1 MLNRRAFLDRE
12 AWLRGRQ
19 EFPGI
24 GASEAAAIV
33 GLSPWSDPI
42 RLWREKTGRDPL
54 RDLAGNAAVRFGTAA
69 EEPLRALFMLQHPEL
84 SLSYHAYDFL
94 YQEERPWLRCTLDGE
109 LTEIATGEMGILEI
123 KTAELPTKADWETW
137 NGKIPEH
144 YLCQVLHQFQATGFL
159 FAYLYAMLLAMD
171 GSAVLRSYYFRR
183 EDYTKDMAW
192 LLGREEKFW
201 NHVTEDKM
209 PGTILRI

>member
-1 MLNRRAFLDRE
+1 MLNRRAFPDRE

-33 GLSPWSDPI
+33 GLSRWTSPI
-42 RLWREKTGRDPL
+42 RLWREKTGRDPPKEIS
-54 RDLAGNAAVRFGTAA
+54 GNANVRFGTAA
-69 EEPLRALFMLQHPEL
+69 EEHLRALFMLQHPEL

-109 LTEIATGEMGILEI
+109 LTEIDSRENGILEV
-123 KTAELPTKADWETW
+123 KTAELSAKADWEAW
-137 NGKIPEH
+137 NGKIPEY
-144 YLCQVLHQFQATGFL
+144 YLCQILHQFQATGFS
-159 FAYLYAMLLAMD
+159 FAYLYAMLLALD
-171 GSAVLRSYYFRR
+171 GTAALRSYYFRR

-192 LLGREEKFW
+192 LLDREEKFW
-201 NHVTEDKM
+201 NNVTEDKM